1 MEIVGNIGA
10 GDTHLAGWR
19 SERNAGGRCRTGA
32 GPAVHPGPT
41 PRSPQRTGSGG
52 PGITVL
58 STLAVGTGAAALAI
72 LPDLESALAGGGA
85 RLPVPAADTRQRD
98 LLTTTL
104 RAGELIDDDIAVVVS
119 TSGTTGIPKGAM
131 LSAAALT
138 CSATATHRRLGGTG
152 RWLLALPAY
161 HVAGLQVLVRSV
173 VGGSAPVALDASFE
187 PADLVAAVNA
197 MGTGRRY
204 TSLVSNQLDKAL
216 ADPSAAAALAEF
228 DAVLIGGGPMPAGVR
243 EKAAAAGVRVVRTYG
258 MSETCGGCVYDGV
271 PLDGVQIRLD
281 EGRVSLCGP
290 VLASGYRNPA
300 DPDPF
305 AEPGWFRTDDFG
317 AVDDSGVLSILGR
330 ADDAVSTGGLTVLPQ
345 LVENA
350 LAGHPAVAEC
360 AVFGVPDARLGQRV
374 VAAVVLAA
382 GQREPTLAELRA
394 HVGRTLDPTAAPRQ
408 LHFVDEL
415 PRRGIGKL
423 DRRALIQRFG
433 A

>member
-1 MEIVGNIGA
+1 M
-10 GDTHLAGWR
+10 
-19 SERNAGGRCRTGA
+19 
-32 GPAVHPGPT
+32 
-41 PRSPQRTGSGG
+41 
-52 PGITVL
+52 
-58 STLAVGTGAAALAI
+58 
-72 LPDLESALAGGGA
+72 
-85 RLPVPAADTRQRD
+85 PAADTRRRD
-98 LLTTTL
+98 LLTATL

-131 LSAAALT
+131 LSAAALI
-138 CSATATHRRLGGTG
+138 CSATATHRRLGGPG
-152 RWLLALPAY
+152 RWLLALPAH

-187 PADLVAAVNA
+187 PADLVAAVTA

-216 ADPSAAAALAEF
+216 ADPSAAAALAEL

-243 EKAAAAGVRVVRTYG
+243 ERAAAAGVRVVRTYG

-281 EGRVSLCGP
+281 AGRVSLGGP

-305 AEPGWFRTDDFG
+305 AEPGWFRTDDLG

-394 HVGRTLDPTAAPRQ
+394 HISRTLDPTAAPRE
-408 LHFVDEL
+408 LHVIDEL

-423 DRRALIQRFG
+423 DRRALIRRFG